1 MPRKTVFLYAALA
14 ALTALAPREA
24 PADEMVRPDKSKI
37 RLTVA
42 PGQTATG
49 FITVE
54 NPSAQPKSVRAYLE
68 DWTYLAPYDG
78 SKEFRPAG
86 SIKNSAADWIT
97 FTPAELTLA
106 PNSRERINYSV
117 KVPAGA
123 DAGHYAV
130 LFMESAASSSGEE
143 GVGVN
148 LAIRVAVLFFVEP
161 EGMMKRTLTVDGLP
175 ASRSPEGILKIE
187 APVTNTGN
195 IDLTVGGSFDIMDA
209 KGMVA
214 ARGVLSEVYTLP
226 GNSARMAGSWSLPIA
241 PGEYSLI
248 LTLDI
253 GKALEEANA
262 GRGPVIVKEAALRV
276 GTNGRIEE
284 VGELR

>member
-1 MPRKTVFLYAALA
+1 MPRKIIFMCAALA
-14 ALTALAPREA
+14 ALTAFPPRQA
-24 PADEMVRPDKSKI
+24 VADEMVRPDKSKI

-42 PGQTATG
+42 PGQTASG

-54 NPSAQPKSVRAYLE
+54 NPSAEPKAVRAYLE
-68 DWTYLAPYDG
+68 DWTYLPPYDG
-78 SKEFRPAG
+78 SKEFKPAG
-86 SIKNSAADWIT
+86 SAERSATDWIT

-117 KVPAGA
+117 KVPADA
-123 DAGHYAV
+123 DAGRYAV
-130 LFMESAASSSGEE
+130 LFLESAASAAGEE

-148 LAIRVAVLFFVEP
+148 LSIRVAVLFFVEP
-161 EGMMKRTLTVDGLP
+161 EGMIKRALSVDGLTVT
-175 ASRSPEGILKIE
+175 RSEGGILRIE
-187 APVTNTGN
+187 TPVTNTGN

-214 ARGVLSEVYTLP
+214 ARGTLNDVYTLP
-226 GNSARMAGSWSLPIA
+226 GNSARPAGSWSLPVQ
-241 PGEYSLI
+241 PGEYSLVI
-248 LTLDI
+248 TLDI

-276 GTNGRIEE
+276 GPNGRIEE
-284 VGELR
+284 VGELQ